1 MDTFTVSGPD
11 ISTAWIRACRALDRI
26 PTHRAY
32 HTTVHIDDPTHDD
45 PGVRAELD
53 RVLESKGK
61 QPVRTIAN
69 TIFPA
74 ALARTTDGHVALT
87 DRYKTL
93 YPSLKRMHQ
102 GNRRGTYFGRLI
114 DYPRANGSIDQIAAV
129 IRRLQQEMN
138 TSRPKTACYEA
149 DLVDPATDLDAEPT
163 TAAVPVIAPGIDNST
178 TSFPCLSHCSFQ
190 LDRAGQLHLVAL
202 YRSHYMVERAYG
214 NYVGLGELMA
224 HIAHAT
230 RLRVGVLTVVAG
242 YAQLDNHCITRIRP
256 LLAGTTPLLAA

>member
-26 PTHRAY
+26 ATHRAY
-32 HTTVHIDDPTHDD
+32 HTTVHIEDPTHDD

-74 ALARTTDGHVALT
+74 ALARTASEHAALT
-87 DRYKTL
+87 DRYKAL
-93 YPSLKRMHQ
+93 YPSLARMHG

-114 DYPRANGSIDQIAAV
+114 AYPGSKGNIDQIGTV
-129 IRRLQQEMN
+129 IRRLQQQTK
-138 TSRPKTACYEA
+138 TSRPMTACYEA
-149 DLVDPATDLDAEPT
+149 GLVDPATDLDAEPM
-163 TAAVPVIAPGIDNST
+163 TASLPVNAPGVDNSIM
-178 TSFPCLSHCSFQ
+178 SFPCLSHCSFQ
-190 LDRAGQLHLVAL
+190 LDRAGHLHLMAL

-224 HIAHAT
+224 HIAHAAG
-230 RLRVGVLTVVAG
+230 LRVGVLTVVAG
-242 YAQLDNHCITRIRP
+242 YAQLDSDCITRIRP
-256 LLAGTTPLLAA
+256 LLAETAPLFAA